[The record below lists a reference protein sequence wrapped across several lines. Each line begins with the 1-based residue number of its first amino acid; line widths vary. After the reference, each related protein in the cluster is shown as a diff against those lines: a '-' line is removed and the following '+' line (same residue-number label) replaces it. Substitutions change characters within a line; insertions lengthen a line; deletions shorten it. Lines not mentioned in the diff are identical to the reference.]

1 MELIELNHD
10 VFDILV
16 LSKNR
21 IVCSSLANSNL
32 KLYDEKF
39 KLVKRLDKIS
49 EIIFEPVCIASY
61 DNHLYIT
68 DKLNH
73 IIIVLDF
80 ELSRI
85 KSIGS
90 LGSSSNQFNS
100 PWGICCKDGIL
111 YICDNGN
118 QRMQIFNK
126 ELEFIDTIKMDY
138 QPWEIKITNSSI
150 FVQAGSIKSLFIYE
164 LNSFRLKQKIDN
176 PAEYCRLSVI
186 NSNVYRFNFC

>member
-21 IVCSSLANSNL
+21 IVCSCLANSNL

-100 PWGICCKDGIL
+100 PWGICC
-111 YICDNGN
+111 
-118 QRMQIFNK
+118 
-126 ELEFIDTIKMDY
+126 
-138 QPWEIKITNSSI
+138 
-150 FVQAGSIKSLFIYE
+150 
-164 LNSFRLKQKIDN
+164 
-176 PAEYCRLSVI
+176 
-186 NSNVYRFNFC
+186 